1 MNNDVL
7 PANDAIEYVLSAYIF
22 FLLLILVYI
31 GILGAKFQRISRDIA
46 ELTDDVESGRT
57 GNQAGKAAAEPPA
70 ETAGEPRV

>member
-31 GILGAKFQRISRDIA
+31 GILGAKFQRISRDIG
-46 ELTDDVESGRT
+46 ELTEEIESGKI
-57 GNQAGKAAAEPPA
+57 GNAPAAPPAA
-70 ETAGEPRV
+70 ETADPPEESRV